1 MEKVITS
8 EQTGGAYATEKLTIL
23 VIAPHTDDAEL
34 GAGASINRWQL
45 EGHRVIIV
53 NLSDTRNINGS
64 TVGLRLRDEATK
76 ASAALGVERDDVIF
90 GDFST
95 RHFSEERQRI
105 LDFLIGL
112 RLKIKPD
119 IVIGPS
125 ISDSHQDHSA
135 VAQEIQ
141 RAFKA
146 ITVLGFDTY
155 WNISEQKFPVVVEV
169 SNLDISSKVKSL
181 SAYSSQSA
189 KPYMKKKNIM
199 GQAAM
204 RGLPRGFDYAE
215 AFSVEQISMNLDARI
230 GKLSDRE

>member
-1 MEKVITS
+1 MEITTN
-8 EQTGGAYATEKLTIL
+8 QTGDSHGIGKLTIL

-34 GAGASINRWQL
+34 GAGASINRWRL
-45 EGHRVIIV
+45 EGHRITIV

-64 TVGLRLRDEATK
+64 TVGQRLRDEATK

-105 LDFLIGL
+105 LDFLIEL
-112 RLKIKPD
+112 RLKLKPD

-125 ISDSHQDHSA
+125 ISDTHQDHSV
-135 VAQEIQ
+135 VAKEIQ
-141 RAFKA
+141 RAFKVT
-146 ITVLGFDTY
+146 TVLGFDTY
-155 WNISEQKFPVVVEV
+155 WNISERKFPVVVEV
-169 SNLDISSKVKSL
+169 SNLDISSKVRSL
-181 SAYSSQSA
+181 SAYESQSG
-189 KPYMKKKNIM
+189 KLYMKEKNIM

-230 GKLSDRE
+230 GTLSDHE